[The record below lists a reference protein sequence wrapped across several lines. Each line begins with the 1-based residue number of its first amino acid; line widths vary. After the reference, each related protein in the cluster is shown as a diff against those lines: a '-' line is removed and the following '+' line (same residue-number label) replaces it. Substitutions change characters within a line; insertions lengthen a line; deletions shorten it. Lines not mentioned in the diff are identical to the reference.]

1 MANNLDIK
9 HLPVEGVHI
18 LKDES
23 SRDYRHNARVA
34 LQCEHCGKK
43 KGDDGVTELKRCSG
57 CYKVAFC
64 SRECQL
70 ALWPKHKEDCNTMK
84 EGRFISE
91 LVQPFYS
98 NPLLLRL
105 LRAAIVLR
113 LGLQNSAAPVPQASI
128 PFIVVHFHIVPL
140 SEADKEKLVH
150 KQLDAAG
157 KEKIPGYLEVGINN
171 EAPDYIPT
179 ARNPEEER
187 RLGLNYAL
195 YKQARRHADEHGR
208 EGNPIV
214 FVAFGHGSSSLLFAI
229 EITPDAFEIARG
241 NYSSLS
247 PLLQQL
253 IPGAAGANPVGVR
266 TLLAVANTFI
276 QLDLNN
282 ELRLRRDMTQAD
294 KEFVRDTGRA
304 VAFGE
309 KPPAGRYSRSA

>member
-1 MANNLDIK
+1 MANNLDIE

-18 LKDES
+18 LNDDNY
-23 SRDYRHNARVA
+23 RDYRHNAHVA
-34 LQCEHCGKK
+34 LQCENCGKK
-43 KGDDGVTELKRCSG
+43 KGDDGVAELKRCAG

-64 SRECQL
+64 SRECQKT
-70 ALWPKHKEDCNTMK
+70 LWPTHKADCKTMQ
-84 EGRFISE
+84 EGRFIAE
-91 LVQPFYS
+91 LVQNFYS
-98 NPLLLRL
+98 NPLLLRM

-113 LGLQNSAAPVPQASI
+113 LGLQNSAAPVPQTSI
-128 PFIVVHFHIVPL
+128 PFIVVHLHIVPL

-157 KEKIPGYLEVGINN
+157 KERIPGYLEVGINN
-171 EAPDYIPT
+171 ETPDYIPI
-179 ARNPEEER
+179 ARTPAEER
-187 RLGLNYAL
+187 QLGLNYAL

-214 FVAFGHGSSSLLFAI
+214 FVAFGHGSSSMLSAI

-253 IPGAAGANPVGVR
+253 IPDVAGANPVGVR

-276 QLDLNN
+276 QLDLND

-294 KEFVRDTGRA
+294 KTFVRDTGRM